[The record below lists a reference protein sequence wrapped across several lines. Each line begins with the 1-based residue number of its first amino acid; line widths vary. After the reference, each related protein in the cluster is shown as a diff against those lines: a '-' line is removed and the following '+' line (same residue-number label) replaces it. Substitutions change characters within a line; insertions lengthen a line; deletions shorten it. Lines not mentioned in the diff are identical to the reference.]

1 MCRCTWTTS
10 AAASPWLTWAQ
21 WFAAIGEP
29 EPAGA
34 GAVRFN
40 QFDLMIQAALDG
52 QGVALGR
59 SPLVDRLLEQGK
71 LVAPFRGKLYSSSR
85 AYFIVRSASV
95 AKRPEAQAVVA
106 WLAAEA
112 RESNVDD
119 KPVPKPSRKAKR

>member
-1 MCRCTWTTS
+1 MGIR
-10 AAASPWLTWAQ
+10 ARIRQPAYDPLIAGM
-21 WFAAIGEP
+21 FEP

-59 SPLVDRLLEQGK
+59 SPLVDRLIDQGK
-71 LVAPFRGKLYSSSR
+71 LVAPFHDKHYSTSR
-85 AYFIVRSASV
+85 AYFIVRSAAV
-95 AKRPEAQAVVA
+95 AKRPQAQAVVA

-112 RESNVDD
+112 RESDVGE
-119 KPVPKPSRKAKR
+119 KPVAKRSRKAKR